1 VLEERN
7 NCGGNGTGPVGLLA
21 GSGLFPISF
30 ARSASNHGIRV
41 VAIALKG
48 ETSPEIE
55 KYVDEVHWTGL
66 ARLGKWL
73 RIFKKA
79 GVKRAVMCGGVTK
92 ARIYDNPLRLLPDI
106 RSARFLYSR
115 RGEWADHD
123 LLRDLAE
130 EFEKE
135 GISIES
141 SVLFC
146 PELLAPEGTL
156 TRREPSDREWSD
168 IRYAWPLAKH
178 IAALQIGQTLVVKDG
193 AVVAVEGMD
202 GTDATLRRAG
212 EIAGEGTVA
221 VKLAKE
227 GHDPRFDIPC
237 VGPKTVDVLSEA
249 GASALAIEAGNTL
262 VLEREQ
268 TVRKAGAADIAIVA
282 LQGNEIEGRRES

>member
-1 VLEERN
+1 MAEKRN
-7 NCGGNGTGPVGLLA
+7 NSDSRPTGPIGLLA
-21 GSGLFPISF
+21 GGGRFPICF
-30 ARSASNHGIRV
+30 ARSAREHGIRV

-48 ETSPEIE
+48 ETSEE
-55 KYVDEVHWTGL
+55 LQRYVDEIHWTGL

-79 GVKRAVMCGGVTK
+79 RVERAVMCGGVTK

-115 RGEWADHD
+115 RGRWQDHH
-123 LLRDLAE
+123 LLAE
-130 EFEKE
+130 LADEFEKE
-135 GISIES
+135 GITIES

-146 PELLAPEGTL
+146 PELLAPEGVL
-156 TRREPSDREWSD
+156 TSREPDEREWSD
-168 IRYAWPLAKH
+168 IRYAWPLAKQ
-178 IAALQIGQTLVVKDG
+178 IAAMQIGQTLVVKDG

-237 VGPKTVDVLSEA
+237 VGPETVEVLEEA
-249 GASALAIEAGNTL
+249 GVSALAIEAGNTL

-268 TVRKAGAADIAIVA
+268 TAQKAGRAGIAIVA
-282 LQGNEIEGRRES
+282 LTGDEIEGEG